1 MDYISATDVATQKE
15 SNVNQRDVLNVKDGI
30 ITQKN
35 AQKNQT
41 DAGTV
46 PKTTEQAIAQRR

>member
-41 DAGTV
+41 DVGTV
-46 PKTTEQAIAQRR
+46 PKTTEQATAQRR